1 MQRGEISTEY
11 TCCHAARPIAELG
24 AADPRAAASRAE
36 LGELAPA
43 HTPHVIRASEAA
55 WSVLPKLVLMRAPP
69 PGCSLSPESYSF
81 RCPCVQHTLV
91 IEAISGGDRY
101 GAKA

>member
-24 AADPRAAASRAE
+24 AADTRAAASRAE

-43 HTPHVIRASEAA
+43 HIPHAIRASEAA

-69 PGCSLSPESYSF
+69 PGCSLSPGKPF
-81 RCPCVQHTLV
+81 IPLLLCPTHRCYRSD
-91 IEAISGGDRY
+91 IRRRSIWS
-101 GAKA
+101 